1 MEEEKKHLEF
11 MANMRQYDPDPPAD
25 DENAKDRPKDDP
37 IDLSLFPDDD
47 AEERNSKCMLRTYF
61 SLLLSRSRFISDYF
75 LFLSNQASDSL

>member
-25 DENAKDRPKDDP
+25 DENTKDRPKDDP

-47 AEERNSKCMLRTYF
+47 AEERNSKCMLSNSFYF
-61 SLLLSRSRFISDYF
+61 KVNLLCSHFF
-75 LFLSNQASDSL
+75 H